1 MNKQY
6 LNILGLA
13 NAARK
18 IVTGETLIKK
28 IRAKKVS
35 LVLIAE
41 NASENTKKKITDKCH
56 YYDIPFYIM
65 DEDSDVLGNA
75 IGKENRV
82 AIGIADRGFAKKL
95 IEIIGG

>member
-18 IVTGETLIKK
+18 ISTGETLLKK
-28 IRAKKVS
+28 IRAKKIS
-35 LVLIAE
+35 LVLIAA
-41 NASENTKKKITDKCH
+41 NASDNTKKKITDKCH
-56 YYDIPFYIM
+56 YYNIPYYIM

-82 AIGIADRGFAKKL
+82 AIGVADRGFAKKL

>member
-56 YYDIPFYIM
+56 YYDIPYYIM

-95 IEIIGG
+95 IEIKGG

>member
-41 NASENTKKKITDKCH
+41 NASENTNKKITDKCH
-56 YYDIPFYIM
+56 YYDIPYYIM
-65 DEDSDVLGNA
+65 YEDSDVLGNS
-75 IGKENRV
+75 IGNENRV